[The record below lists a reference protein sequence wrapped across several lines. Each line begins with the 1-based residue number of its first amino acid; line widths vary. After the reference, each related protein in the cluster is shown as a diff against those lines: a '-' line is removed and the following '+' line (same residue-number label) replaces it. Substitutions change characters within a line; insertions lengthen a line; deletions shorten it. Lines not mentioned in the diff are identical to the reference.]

1 MTDLTFDT
9 DNLIAEA
16 CQRTGFADFGPGD
29 FRTPLAVLCHSLD
42 TEAPL
47 SPEGRLAQRERVL
60 TSLAARLTMQDWF
73 TRHPD
78 IAEEDIGTPV
88 VIVGLPRTGTT
99 MLYRMLSAAEGLT
112 PPLFYEATQVCPVP
126 GWDFNAKTDPRIA
139 IGETIVAGMME
150 RMPELASIY
159 PFECMAPEESIFLYY
174 PSFLSTH
181 EQSSAFV
188 PSFDAWFASAD
199 KRPAY
204 HYLRRA
210 LQFLQWQRRRAGT
223 HVEGVRWLLKTP
235 DHIHGLAE
243 LLEVFP
249 GTHIIQTHRDPIQ
262 TIPSICSFIKV
273 LHSPT
278 VARDDSHDI
287 GDAWCAMFARSMTVA
302 LDVRARH
309 PDNFLDIW
317 YKDTVAN
324 PRQVAEDVFAFI
336 GLPLTEAGWAEMQ
349 KWRDANQREA
359 RPSHAYTLA
368 EFGLDEPRIKAD
380 FRTYRA
386 RFIED

>member
-88 VIVGLPRTGTT
+88 VIVGLP
-99 MLYRMLSAAEGLT
+99 
-112 PPLFYEATQVCPVP
+112 
-126 GWDFNAKTDPRIA
+126 
-139 IGETIVAGMME
+139 
-150 RMPELASIY
+150 
-159 PFECMAPEESIFLYY
+159 
-174 PSFLSTH
+174 
-181 EQSSAFV
+181 
-188 PSFDAWFASAD
+188 
-199 KRPAY
+199 
-204 HYLRRA
+204 
-210 LQFLQWQRRRAGT
+210 
-223 HVEGVRWLLKTP
+223 
-235 DHIHGLAE
+235 
-243 LLEVFP
+243 
-249 GTHIIQTHRDPIQ
+249 
-262 TIPSICSFIKV
+262 
-273 LHSPT
+273 
-278 VARDDSHDI
+278 
-287 GDAWCAMFARSMTVA
+287 
-302 LDVRARH
+302 
-309 PDNFLDIW
+309 
-317 YKDTVAN
+317 
-324 PRQVAEDVFAFI
+324 
-336 GLPLTEAGWAEMQ
+336 LTEAGWAEMQ